1 MVYEKWNPV
10 GDLIA
15 LQDRMNNLVKDALKG
30 ANPANDRSA
39 LAWSPTMDFFETDKA
54 FILVAEVPGMTT
66 DDIDLQIENNEL
78 VISGGRQETS
88 EEKARSYYRRER
100 SGGQFKRAFSL
111 PAPVVSQSVVAN
123 LKNGILEVTLPK
135 KDTVSGVA
143 LKVKIKEGS

>member
-30 ANPANDRSA
+30 ANPANDRST

-66 DDIDLQIENNEL
+66 KDIDLQIENNEL
-78 VISGGRQETS
+78 IISGGRQETS
-88 EEKARSYYRRER
+88 EEKARNYYRRER
-100 SGGQFKRAFSL
+100 SGGQFKRSFGL
-111 PAPVVSQSVVAN
+111 PAPVMGQEVSAN
-123 LKNGILEVTLPK
+123 LRNGLLEVMLPK

-143 LKVKIKEGS
+143 LKVKIKEES